1 MWDDESAGELSSR
14 HQLTKVEFDHLAPHI
29 DSIFDEVRAVADNSK
44 SMERLIYTDEPATV
58 IAVGGN
64 TLFRGL
70 TLEGL
75 LSYFFLRSAQQYDSL
90 LQMGRRF
97 GYRPGYGDLPRIW
110 TTEDLAEDFRFLST
124 IEHELRSDIDRNR
137 VEGVSPKEL
146 AVRIRLHPRTQ
157 VTASN
162 KMKFAVASEASF
174 SGQRP
179 QTTYFNHRDREDR
192 LEPGT
197 RRRRLKEP
205 SRGVR
210 TWTPKRAAPS
220 SGTYRPTW

>member
-1 MWDDESAGELSSR
+1 MD
-14 HQLTKVEFDHLAPHI
+14 
-29 DSIFDEVRAVADNSK
+29 
-44 SMERLIYTDEPATV
+44 RLIYTDEPATV

-64 TLFRGL
+64 TLSRGL

-75 LSYFFLRSAQQYDSL
+75 LSSFFLRSAQQYDSL
-90 LQMGRRF
+90 LQMGRWF

-110 TTEDLAEDFRFLST
+110 TTEDLADDFRFLST
-124 IEHELRSDIDRNR
+124 IEHELRSDIDRYR

-146 AVRIRLHPRTQ
+146 AVRIRLHPRMQ

-162 KMKFAVASEASF
+162 KMQFAVASEASF

-179 QTTYFNHRDREDR
+179 QTTYFNHRTGRR
-192 LEPGT
+192 SPRT
-197 RRRRLKEP
+197 RQPPPTYSREP

-210 TWTPKRAAPS
+210 TWIPKRAASS
-220 SGTYRPTW
+220 SGTSRPTW